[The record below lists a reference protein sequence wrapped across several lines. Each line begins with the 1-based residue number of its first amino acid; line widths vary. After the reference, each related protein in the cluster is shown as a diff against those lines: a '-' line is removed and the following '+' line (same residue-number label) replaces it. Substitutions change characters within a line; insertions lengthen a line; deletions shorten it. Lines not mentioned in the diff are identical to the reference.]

1 MRYNLFI
8 YLFINTIILT
18 CESGCPLF
26 DLLVTSTTTD
36 YKNED
41 ISPEQLEIKETVP
54 LRNSITSTITTP
66 IEDIPSDISTFKDEN
81 KDYNAFKTKSEIKVQ
96 PNPKKE
102 EENAKNKA
110 WDFIKQYLEYTCK
123 QSNFTN
129 DYSLDNYKDF
139 KKLIDDFIKD
149 AFKGI
154 DKTETGLF
162 LYYSIINFFNS
173 VLSPKSGTYAKEF
186 GDDSAFIKFV
196 NEEKNA
202 IMRNLILL
210 KLLCD
215 ILDLNVISQNVTN
228 DKGKVKFY
236 TFISSFN
243 IKSLF
248 NYLTPSNFYK
258 FFFEEDYFEKYKR
271 QLDNLKNYKQIS
283 DDTSFYENNV
293 VIRAFLNKFE
303 AFKKEGKLP
312 DIKECKDMFSSVSL
326 DNFFIFVR
334 KMIFNTS
341 HLFMMFLYEK
351 FDDCFLPLEQKNL
364 AVTINSKDDFSKI
377 LNEALKEHND
387 GKNGDDL
394 YKESYYN
401 DAAKNCTSVIRN
413 TIIVLK
419 TIYPISNFVTK
430 KEDGMRILNFNPEE
444 ETLKDKMRMAP
455 LEWLLILIQD
465 KDKVYT
471 MSNQLT
477 SLCNLYGQHK
487 FLHYYLVKD
496 NENTIF
502 PIQNK
507 FHDGGFWG
515 RFGSKEKLIFKRYQ
529 KIFDRIKE
537 YDDICNVRVMGDQSG
552 FYPKVSEKRNSLF
565 QRIFYK
571 TIGL

>member
-1 MRYNLFI
+1 M
-8 YLFINTIILT
+8 
-18 CESGCPLF
+18 
-26 DLLVTSTTTD
+26 
-36 YKNED
+36 
-41 ISPEQLEIKETVP
+41 
-54 LRNSITSTITTP
+54 
-66 IEDIPSDISTFKDEN
+66 
-81 KDYNAFKTKSEIKVQ
+81 
-96 PNPKKE
+96 
-102 EENAKNKA
+102 
-110 WDFIKQYLEYTCK
+110 
-123 QSNFTN
+123 
-129 DYSLDNYKDF
+129 
-139 KKLIDDFIKD
+139 
-149 AFKGI
+149 
-154 DKTETGLF
+154 
-162 LYYSIINFFNS
+162 FF
-173 VLSPKSGTYAKEF
+173 
-186 GDDSAFIKFV
+186 
-196 NEEKNA
+196 
-202 IMRNLILL
+202 
-210 KLLCD
+210 CD
-215 ILDLNVISQNVTN
+215 
-228 DKGKVKFY
+228 
-236 TFISSFN
+236 
-243 IKSLF
+243 
-248 NYLTPSNFYK
+248 
-258 FFFEEDYFEKYKR
+258 EDYFERYKH
-271 QLDNLKNYKQIS
+271 QLDNLKNYKTIS
-283 DDTSFYENNV
+283 KDTSFYENNV

-303 AFKKEGKLP
+303 AFKKNLP
-312 DIKECKDMFSSVSL
+312 DINKCKDMFTSDSL
-326 DNFFIFVR
+326 DNFFVFVR

-387 GKNGDDL
+387 GKNEDDL

-419 TIYPISNFVTK
+419 TIKPISNFVTK
-430 KEDGMRILNFNPEE
+430 KEGGMRILNFNTEKK
-444 ETLKDKMRMAP
+444 TLKDRMEMAP

-537 YDDICNVRVMGDQSG
+537 YDDIYNVRVMGDQSG

-571 TIGL
+571 

>member
-1 MRYNLFI
+1 MRYNLSI
-8 YLFINTIILT
+8 YLFINIIILT
-18 CESGCPLF
+18 FESGCPLF

-54 LRNSITSTITTP
+54 SINSSTPTITTP
-66 IEDIPSDISTFKDEN
+66 IKDVSSDISTFKDEN

-102 EENAKNKA
+102 EGNAKNKA

-139 KKLIDDFIKD
+139 KKRIDDFIKD
-149 AFKGI
+149 AFNDI

-196 NEEKNA
+196 NEKKNA

-215 ILDLNVISQNVTN
+215 ILDLNVISQNVTK
-228 DKGKVKFY
+228 DRSKVKFY

-303 AFKKEGKLP
+303 AFKKDGKLP
-312 DIKECKDMFSSVSL
+312 NINKCKDMFSSDSL
-326 DNFFIFVR
+326 NNFFIFVR

-351 FDDCFLPLEQKNL
+351 FDDCFLPLEEKSL
-364 AVTINSKDDFSKI
+364 TVEINSKDDFSKI
-377 LNEALKEHND
+377 LNEALKAHNN
-387 GKNGDDL
+387 GKNEDDL

-419 TIYPISNFVTK
+419 TINPISNFVTK
-430 KEDGMRILNFNPEE
+430 KEGGMRILNFNPEE
-444 ETLKDKMRMAP
+444 QTLKDRMEMAP

-537 YDDICNVRVMGDQSG
+537 YDDINNVRVMGDQSG